1 MTSHANYR
9 NEINGL
15 RAISIIAVIANHI
28 NERIFSN
35 GFLGVDV
42 FFVISGYVITNSI
55 LSKPQEPLTKFLGEF
70 YSRRFK
76 RLYPSLLAMVLVTSL
91 ISTFFIRKPM
101 ILLQTGFTSLFGASN
116 FFLLSQNLDYF
127 APSTDLNPFAHTWS
141 LSVEEQFYLMFPIFV
156 WILRRPQAKGT
167 TLMTSSLILVAVS
180 SVALYLIV
188 PNQTI
193 ASHYLLQYRAWELA
207 AGSLAFLHKTNSR
220 KTRMKLPFV
229 SEMGLAL
236 IVFLTIGPAF
246 VDTRAT
252 KFVLVFLTVLLLVH
266 LDERDLA
273 IKALTLKPIVKIG
286 LISYSLY
293 LWHQPIITLSKWT
306 VGQHFWLVPIQI
318 ALIYA
323 IANFSYKWIE
333 QPVIYADSLK
343 STKKTFVLIVGSA
356 VLATSVIFSLWR
368 PLITKLPLH
377 SYVFLGNDTKEQLAD
392 APIDFYDSKS
402 RKYAKN
408 CHTSD
413 KSIDALSGSW
423 TLDEDFITN
432 CLNGDQKN
440 LIAFVGDS
448 HTQAMFP
455 IAIDISNSKKATT
468 FILSRDGC
476 AYPSQGPTSRAGCN
490 EVMANTSEFLINK
503 MQLNSSPD
511 VIVTT
516 SRLLS
521 HFTVDGAHSGQ
532 FKNGNS
538 SDAVRLNLRNYL
550 QALAELAANLR
561 LSNDYL
567 VVTAPLP
574 YFPGLETEL
583 CEDQW
588 FRPNSLKSSTCDGT
602 PRTELLHQR
611 EEIMTQLI
619 DLSKQ
624 NENIIIFDVFNLL
637 CPDSKVCR
645 PKLRA
650 EFTYSDADHLSAV
663 GARILIAPLIE
674 TLQQYGIVVAN
685 KP

>member
-1 MTSHANYR
+1 MTSNANYR

-91 ISTFFIRKPM
+91 ISAFFIRKPM
-101 ILLQTGFTSLFGASN
+101 IFLQTGFTSLFGASN

-141 LSVEEQFYLMFPIFV
+141 LGVEEQFYLIFPILV
-156 WILRRPQAKGT
+156 WILRRPRAKGA
-167 TLMTSSLILVAVS
+167 SLISFSLFLVAVS
-180 SVALYLIV
+180 SFALCLTV

-207 AGSLAFLHKTNSR
+207 AGSLAFLYKTNSK
-220 KTRMKLPFV
+220 KTRIRLPLV
-229 SEMGLAL
+229 SEIGLAL
-236 IVFLTIGPAF
+236 IVFLTIGPAL
-246 VDTRAT
+246 VDTRVT

-273 IKALTLKPIVKIG
+273 ITVLTLKPIVKIG

-323 IANFSYKWIE
+323 IASFSYKWIE
-333 QPVIYADSLK
+333 QPIIYAEFLK
-343 STKKTFVLIVGSA
+343 SAKRTFALIVGSA
-356 VLATSVIFSLWR
+356 VLAMSVIFSLWR

-377 SYVFLGNDTKEQLAD
+377 NYVFLGNENKEQLTD
-392 APIDFYDSKS
+392 APIDFYDLKS

-413 KSIDALSGSW
+413 RSIDALSGSW
-423 TLDEDFITN
+423 ALDEDFLTN

-448 HTQAMFP
+448 HTLSMFP
-455 IAIDISNSKKATT
+455 IAIDLSNSNKATT

-476 AYPSQGPTSRAGCN
+476 AYPSQGTTSRAGCN
-490 EVMANTSEFLINK
+490 EIMANTSEFLIEK
-503 MQLNSSPD
+503 MQLSSSPD
-511 VIVTT
+511 AIVTT

-521 HFTVDGAHSGQ
+521 HFTVEGAHSGQ
-532 FKNGNS
+532 FGNGNTPDS
-538 SDAVRLNLRNYL
+538 VRTNLRRYL
-550 QALAELAANLR
+550 QALAELATNLR

-574 YFPGLETEL
+574 YFSGLETEL

-588 FRPNSLKSSTCDGT
+588 FRPNSLKSSTCVGT
-602 PRTELLHQR
+602 SRTELLRQR
-611 EEIMTQLI
+611 EEIVSELHE
-619 DLSKQ
+619 LSER
-624 NENIIIFDVFNLL
+624 NENVIVFDVFDLL
-637 CPDSKVCR
+637 CPDPDVCK
-645 PKLRA
+645 PKLRG

-663 GARILIAPLIE
+663 GARTLIAPLIE
-674 TLQQYGIVVAN
+674 TLQKYGVAIN

>member
-1 MTSHANYR
+1 MTSNANYR

-55 LSKPQEPLTKFLGEF
+55 LSKPQEPLTKFLSEF

-91 ISTFFIRKPM
+91 ISAFFIRKPM
-101 ILLQTGFTSLFGASN
+101 VLLQTGFTSLFGASN

-141 LSVEEQFYLMFPIFV
+141 LSVEEQFYLIFPIFV

-167 TLMTSSLILVAVS
+167 SLITFSLILVAVS

-220 KTRMKLPFV
+220 KTRIKLPFV

-236 IVFLTIGPAF
+236 IVFLIVGPAF
-246 VDTRAT
+246 LDTRAT

-333 QPVIYADSLK
+333 QPIIYADSLK

-356 VLATSVIFSLWR
+356 VLAMSVIFSLWR

-377 SYVFLGNDTKEQLAD
+377 SYMFLGRDTKEQLAD

-413 KSIDALSGSW
+413 RSIDALSGSW
-423 TLDEDFITN
+423 ALDEDFLTN

-448 HTQAMFP
+448 HTLSMFP
-455 IAIDISNSKKATT
+455 VAIDISNSKKATT

-476 AYPSQGPTSRAGCN
+476 AFPSQGPTSRAGCN
-490 EVMANTSEFLINK
+490 EIMANTSEFLVKK

-511 VIVTT
+511 AIVTT

-521 HFTVDGAHSGQ
+521 YFTVEGAHSSQ
-532 FKNGNS
+532 FGNGNS
-538 SDAVRLNLRNYL
+538 SDSVRLNLRRYL
-550 QALAELAANLR
+550 QALAELATNLR
-561 LSNDYL
+561 RSNDYL

-583 CEDQW
+583 CDDQW
-588 FRPNSLKSSTCDGT
+588 FRPSSLKSSTCVGT
-602 PRTELLHQR
+602 PRNELLRQR
-611 EEIMTQLI
+611 KEIMIQLT
-619 DLSKQ
+619 DLSKRH
-624 NENIIIFDVFNLL
+624 ENVIIFDVFNLL
-637 CPDSKVCR
+637 CPDSKFCR
-645 PKLRA
+645 PKLRD

-663 GARILIAPLIE
+663 GARTLTASLIE
-674 TLQQYGIVVAN
+674 TLQQYGIVAAHI
-685 KP
+685 P

>member
-1 MTSHANYR
+1 MTSNANYR

-55 LSKPQEPLTKFLGEF
+55 LSKPQEPLTKFLSEF

-91 ISTFFIRKPM
+91 ISAFFIRKPM
-101 ILLQTGFTSLFGASN
+101 IFLQTGFTSLFGASN

-141 LSVEEQFYLMFPIFV
+141 LSVEEQFYLIFPIFV

-167 TLMTSSLILVAVS
+167 SLITFSLILVAVS

-220 KTRMKLPFV
+220 KTRIKLHFV

-236 IVFLTIGPAF
+236 IVFLIVGPAF
-246 VDTRAT
+246 LDTRAT

-306 VGQHFWLVPIQI
+306 VGQHLWLVPIQL

-333 QPVIYADSLK
+333 QPIIYADSLK

-356 VLATSVIFSLWR
+356 VLAMSVIFSLWR

-377 SYVFLGNDTKEQLAD
+377 SYVFLGSDTKEQLAD

-413 KSIDALSGSW
+413 RSIDALSGSW
-423 TLDEDFITN
+423 ALDEDFLTN

-448 HTQAMFP
+448 HTLSMFP
-455 IAIDISNSKKATT
+455 VAIDISNSKKATT

-490 EVMANTSEFLINK
+490 EIMANTSEFLVKK

-511 VIVTT
+511 AIVTT

-521 HFTVDGAHSGQ
+521 HYTVEGAHSSQ
-532 FKNGNS
+532 FGNGNTPDS
-538 SDAVRLNLRNYL
+538 VRTNLRRYL
-550 QALAELAANLR
+550 QALAELATNLR
-561 LSNDYL
+561 LGNDYL

-588 FRPNSLKSSTCDGT
+588 FRPNSLKSSPCVGT
-602 PRTELLHQR
+602 PRTELLRQR

-619 DLSKQ
+619 DLSKRS
-624 NENIIIFDVFNLL
+624 ENVIIFDVFDLL
-637 CPDSKVCR
+637 CPDPDVCK
-645 PKLRA
+645 PKLRG

-663 GARILIAPLIE
+663 GARTLTAPLIE
-674 TLQQYGIVVAN
+674 TLQKYGVAIN

>member
-1 MTSHANYR
+1 MTSHVSYR

-42 FFVISGYVITNSI
+42 FFVISGYVITSSI
-55 LSKPQEPLTKFLGEF
+55 LSKPREPLTKFLGEF

-91 ISTFFIRKPM
+91 ISAFFIRKPM
-101 ILLQTGFTSLFGASN
+101 IFLQAGFTSLFGASN

-141 LSVEEQFYLMFPIFV
+141 LGVEEQFYLIFPVFV
-156 WILRRPQAKGT
+156 WILRRPRANR
-167 TLMTSSLILVAVS
+167 TSLITISLILVAVS
-180 SVALYLIV
+180 SVALYLTA

-220 KTRMKLPFV
+220 KTRIKLPFV

-236 IVFLTIGPAF
+236 IVFLTIGPTF
-246 VDTRAT
+246 VDTRVT

-273 IKALTLKPIVKIG
+273 TTALTLKPIVKIG

-306 VGQHFWLVPIQI
+306 VGQHFWLVPIQLT
-318 ALIYA
+318 LIYA

-333 QPVIYADSLK
+333 QPIIYADSLK
-343 STKKTFVLIVGSA
+343 STKKTFIFVIGSA
-356 VLATSVIFSLWR
+356 VLAMSIIFSLWR
-368 PLITKLPLH
+368 PLLTELPLH
-377 SYVFLGNDTKEQLAD
+377 SYLFLGNDTKEQLAD
-392 APIDFYDSKS
+392 DPIDFYDSKS
-402 RKYAKN
+402 SKYAKN

-413 KSIDALSGSW
+413 RSIDALNGSW

-432 CLNGDQKN
+432 CLNGEQKN

-448 HTQAMFP
+448 HTLSMFP
-455 IAIDISNSKKATT
+455 IAIDVSNSKKATT

-490 EVMANTSEFLINK
+490 EIMANTSKFLIEK

-511 VIVTT
+511 AIVTT
-516 SRLLS
+516 SHLLS
-521 HFTVDGAHSGQ
+521 HFTVEGAHSGQ
-532 FKNGNS
+532 FGNGNTPDS
-538 SDAVRLNLRNYL
+538 VRTNSRRYI
-550 QALAELAANLR
+550 QALAELASQLR
-561 LSNDYL
+561 LNGDYL

-583 CEDQW
+583 CDDQW
-588 FRPNSLKSSTCDGT
+588 FRPNSLKSFTCFGT
-602 PRTELLHQR
+602 SKIELLRQR
-611 EEIMTQLI
+611 EEIMSQLTE
-619 DLSKQ
+619 LSAQ
-624 NENIIIFDVFNLL
+624 NENVIIFDAFNLL
-637 CPDSKVCR
+637 CPDSEVCR
-645 PKLRA
+645 PKLKA
-650 EFTYSDADHLSAV
+650 EFTYSDADHLSEV
-663 GARILIAPLIE
+663 GARTLIAPLIE
-674 TLQQYGIVVAN
+674 TLQNFGIVSIN